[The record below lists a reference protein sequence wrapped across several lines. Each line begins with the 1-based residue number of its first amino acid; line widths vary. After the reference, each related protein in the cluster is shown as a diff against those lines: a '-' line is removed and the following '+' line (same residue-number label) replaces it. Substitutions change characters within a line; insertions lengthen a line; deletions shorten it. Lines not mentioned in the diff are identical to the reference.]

1 MIKQE
6 LKNRIAMMKE
16 CDNQKDIDFPL
27 FLKQTELLLN
37 EYDCSFRFLR
47 SDSRANGKLSA
58 KVNRKTGEYTLNL
71 AINRNDTIA
80 GMVYTICHELTHL
93 INNHIFSKD
102 LSRKQ
107 GEVVADTVAWYFINK
122 FNLRDQYLKSSAAKK
137 WDVENY
143 SNIYIDSMAISKH
156 RYQVII
162 EQIATSKVY
171 IERNYL

>member
-6 LKNRIAMMKE
+6 LKNRITMMKE
-16 CDNQKDIDFPL
+16 CENKKDIDFQL
-27 FLKQTELLLN
+27 FLQQTETILN

-58 KVNRKTGEYTLNL
+58 KVNRRTGEYTLNL

-93 INNHIFSKD
+93 INNHIFSKE
-102 LSRKQ
+102 LSSKQ

-122 FNLRDQYLKSSAAKK
+122 FKLHEEYLKSSAASK

-143 SNIYIDSMAISKH
+143 SNLYIDSMAISK
-156 RYQVII
+156 RKYNIII
-162 EQIATSKVY
+162 EQIATSKIY